1 MAAQRNDGIV
11 SIHLFTLCH
20 GIDVNHADKKGATAL
35 HFATISLQLKNVQAL
50 IKLGANPNA
59 QDVEGNTPL
68 HLCLKILAEEENRNF
83 EKLKNIGKELLFS
96 GASRSIMN
104 AHGQLAIDLLDANKE
119 MLDEFDFKKM
129 HYVLSEPQGCTLLR
143 MTRPIEKVERR
154 NTLQRS
160 VLAFDIM
167 NFLFFGVTA
176 CFETNEIVERKGT
189 IVAIE
194 TFVILTTIAFFFTAL
209 FYALTLINPGYVPK

>member
-1 MAAQRNDGIV
+1 MAAQRNDGII
-11 SIHLFTLCH
+11 SIHFFTSCH
-20 GIDVNHADKKGATAL
+20 SIDVNHADKKGATAL

-68 HLCLKILAEEENRNF
+68 HLCLKILAEDETRNF

-104 AHGQLAIDLLDANKE
+104 AHGQLAIDLLNTNKE
-119 MLDEFDFKKM
+119 MLDDFDYKKM
-129 HYVLSEPQGCTLLR
+129 YYVLTEPQGCTLLR

-154 NTLQRS
+154 NTL
-160 VLAFDIM
+160 
-167 NFLFFGVTA
+167 
-176 CFETNEIVERKGT
+176 
-189 IVAIE
+189 
-194 TFVILTTIAFFFTAL
+194 
-209 FYALTLINPGYVPK
+209 

>member
-1 MAAQRNDGIV
+1 M
-11 SIHLFTLCH
+11 
-20 GIDVNHADKKGATAL
+20 
-35 HFATISLQLKNVQAL
+35 